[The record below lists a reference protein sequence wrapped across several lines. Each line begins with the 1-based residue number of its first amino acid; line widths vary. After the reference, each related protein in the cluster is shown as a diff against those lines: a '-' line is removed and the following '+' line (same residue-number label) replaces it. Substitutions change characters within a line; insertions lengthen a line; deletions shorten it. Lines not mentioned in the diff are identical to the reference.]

1 MATIIRQTT
10 VDVAP
15 AEAWAA
21 LREFGGVHERLAA
34 GFVTDCALDAADVR
48 TITFFNGAV
57 ARERLVGLD
66 DDARRVSYT
75 VIDSGFPL
83 AHHNA
88 SAQIVDEGGATRF
101 VWTTDVL
108 PDDVA
113 PAIAE
118 LMDAGIAAIK
128 QTLEAVGTAHVP
140 APPGSA

>member
-1 MATIIRQTT
+1 MATIIRQAAI
-10 VDVAP
+10 DIAP
-15 AEAWAA
+15 SEAWAA
-21 LREFGGVHERLAA
+21 LRDFGGVHERLAA
-34 GFVTDCALDAADVR
+34 GFVTGCELEAPDVR

-57 ARERLVGLD
+57 ATERLVGLD
-66 DDARRVSYT
+66 DRARRISYT

-88 SAQIVDEGGATRF
+88 AAQIIEHDGATRF

-118 LMDAGIAAIK
+118 LMDTGIAAIK
-128 QTLEAVGTAHVP
+128 QTLEAAG
-140 APPGSA
+140 